1 MPFSERSRQAMNDQL
16 MREIEASYTY
26 LSMAEYCQSFALDGF
41 ASWLGAQSEEEWDH
55 ATRFRGFLQ
64 DRGERVRFE
73 ALPKPPADFSSV
85 IDVFERALE
94 NERSVT
100 QSINDL
106 YALAEE
112 EKDFASQAF
121 LNWFVTEQVEEE
133 RTVSGILDWL
143 RRIGDS
149 AQGLYLLDRQLGG
162 RLEGGTDTATG
173 TAGRTQDQ
181 G

>member
-26 LSMAEYCQSFALDGF
+26 LSMAEYCHSLALDGF
-41 ASWLGAQSEEEWDH
+41 ASWLGTQSQEEWDH
-55 ATRFRGFLQ
+55 AMRFRSFLR
-64 DRGERVRFE
+64 DRGERARFE
-73 ALPKPPADFSSV
+73 ALAEPPADFSSV
-85 IDVFERALE
+85 VEVFERALE
-94 NERSVT
+94 NEQSVT
-100 QSINDL
+100 QYINDL

-162 RLEGGTDTATG
+162 RLE
-173 TAGRTQDQ
+173 AGSETQA
-181 G
+181 GSTPPE